1 MNIETDLGKA
11 INNIVALGNNLAAAQ
26 EQFVQNNLYD
36 IFNMALDTGI
46 KIALPEIVEDAVI
59 DIKDALL
66 ENGFKEG
73 AKQIW
78 NNIKEFGKSAL
89 GIVSGNFENL
99 GQVQTAVKTGGV
111 LDVVSKIFD
120 FALNK
125 AVDNEKISKS
135 TRQSLKTKKNSIV
148 KDIKNKVLEN
158 LDAQIKYVE
167 KIEEYNEKWKTCFD
181 NKDLKGMKNANKN
194 IQKYLEKTLPL
205 EDVLKKARKI
215 EIMQNLV
222 ESTGSFDIT
231 EEEKELATAL
241 AN

>member
-205 EDVLKKARKI
+205 EEVLKKARKI

>member
-11 INNIVALGNNLAAAQ
+11 INNIVALGNNIAAAQ

-78 NNIKEFGKSAL
+78 NNIKEFGKSAI
-89 GIVSGNFENL
+89 GIASGKFENL
-99 GQVQTAVKTGGV
+99 EQVQTAVKTGGV

-125 AVDNEKISKS
+125 AVDNEKISKK

-148 KDIKNKVLEN
+148 NDIKTKVSEN
-158 LDAQIKYVE
+158 LDEQIRNVE
-167 KIEEYNEKWKTCFD
+167 KINEYNEKWQMSFES
-181 NKDLKGMKNANKN
+181 KDLKGMKNANKN

-205 EDVLKKARKI
+205 EEVLKKARKI
-215 EIMQNLV
+215 EIMQHLV
-222 ESTGSFDIT
+222 ESTGNFDIT
-231 EEEKELATAL
+231 AEEKELAAVL